1 MKWLIKIIDWLE
13 RETWW
18 RGRYKRITLP
28 DSKVSGNNSCIE
40 CSAATGEL
48 QCNILKG
55 RECPCEWNQCLK
67 YKSK

>member
-1 MKWLIKIIDWLE
+1 MEWLFKIIDWIE

-18 RGRYKRITLP
+18 RRRYKRITLP
-28 DSKVSGNNSCIE
+28 TPLVLKGACLE

-48 QCNILKG
+48 QCNALK
-55 RECPCEWNQCLK
+55 RRKCPCEWNQCLK